1 MARGRRVKSRR
12 QRLVS
17 AAAAG
22 QNAISNHYVIYLHG
36 ICKHARGYS
45 DPWWA
50 AMKPFV
56 PSIPEDNRREVIW
69 SDVVAPTNSL
79 LARRKTNS
87 EKKAVKAAK
96 KTELVGLIRDTLEDR
111 AQRQLSERAV
121 ANTDQQR
128 AIMETTT
135 QSHPFLVTRPVP
147 QAAFLG
153 IPDLECIEDFTD
165 YLLDDD
171 IRNRVIERF
180 NEVVKPL
187 LRAGN
192 SLEVISHSWGTVV
205 AYEALRRTD
214 SDGPDNLDQVVSNL
228 FTVGSALAIPPV
240 KRLLQQT
247 ARDGHKPRRVRTWI
261 NLNAHF
267 DIVGGH
273 LRGNPFEV
281 DYEYLELP
289 PVGCSQIIPNPTC
302 AHSSYFQL
310 ANELVNRQIFGKWI
324 SRR

>member
-1 MARGRRVKSRR
+1 M
-12 QRLVS
+12 
-17 AAAAG
+17 
-22 QNAISNHYVIYLHG
+22 
-36 ICKHARGYS
+36 
-45 DPWWA
+45 
-50 AMKPFV
+50 
-56 PSIPEDNRREVIW
+56 
-69 SDVVAPTNSL
+69 
-79 LARRKTNS
+79 
-87 EKKAVKAAK
+87 KAAE
-96 KTELVGLIRDTLEDR
+96 KTELVALIRDTLEDC

-121 ANTDQQR
+121 ASTDQQR

-135 QSHPFLVTRPVP
+135 QSHPFLVTQPVP

-205 AYEALRRTD
+205 AYEALRRMD
-214 SDGPDNLDQVVSNL
+214 RDGSDNLDQVVSNL

-240 KRLLQQT
+240 KRLLQRT
-247 ARDGHKPRRVRTWI
+247 ARDGRKPRHVRTWI

-289 PVGCSQIIPNPTC
+289 PVGCSPIIPNPTC
-302 AHSSYFQL
+302 AHGSYFQR